1 MFSLFSTKAKVLKK
15 LKKEFVNMETKVAKL
30 DEEPDV
36 SERTN
41 GYDALL
47 VGYKKL
53 HDKVRGSDDDDVLE
67 LKRSIY
73 IRMRDIFSKEMVD
86 MMDWLTSERRV
97 NVEERRVNLEKKEKY
112 NSVEIHTKIREID
125 KIYGDGIKKIEVIM
139 SDTKKVPD
147 GDVDG
152 IIVQQKNYMADKFTK
167 PHVLIEEL
175 NKLERDTKISALV

>member
-1 MFSLFSTKAKVLKK
+1 
-15 LKKEFVNMETKVAKL
+15 METKVAKL

-53 HDKVRGSDDDDVLE
+53 HDKVTGRDDDALE

-73 IRMRDIFSKEMVD
+73 KRMSDIFSNEMD
-86 MMDWLTSERRV
+86 EMMARLGSERRV

-112 NSVEIHTKIREID
+112 NSVEIHTKIRDID